1 MKPSKKRV
9 TPGSRESL
17 KHKKSNPN
25 VPDALGVFLYLPGV
39 GSVLDYEWF
48 EQPVASVRL
57 PEPVAVSQR
66 PCLDPRELDRLCSD
80 PIALRAF
87 LAKKQREIVAFEPWR
102 KRPAFADCSGA
113 LSSGAL

>member
-1 MKPSKKRV
+1 MRPSKKRV
-9 TPGSRESL
+9 SPGSRESL

-80 PIALRAF
+80 SAPLRAF
-87 LAKKQREIVAFEPWR
+87 LVEKQKQIEAFEPKR
-102 KRPAFADCSGA
+102 KSAFAEFSGA
-113 LSSGAL
+113 LSGGL